1 MKKKLFIIFLFLLPV
16 SASVYSQ
23 FDIRL
28 LRLIYSHDDG
38 PRDDVFKFISNT
50 TTAVVVGVPAGMAT
64 IGLITHDDQTVRNA
78 RVAITA
84 SALNFGVTEGLKY
97 TFKRDRPFIPYLDI
111 QPRAPGKSYS
121 FPSGHSSSAFATATS
136 MSLDYPKWYVIVPA
150 YTWAT
155 SVAYSRLDLGVH
167 YPSDVLAGAV
177 VGSGCAWLTHVVNKK
192 LQANS
197 DKKHKT
203 GHKL

>member
-16 SASVYSQ
+16 SVSVYSQ
-23 FDIRL
+23 FDIHL
-28 LRLIYSHDDG
+28 LRYIYTPFDRPSDN
-38 PRDDVFKFISNT
+38 VFRFISNT
-50 TTAVVVGVPAGMAT
+50 TSSVVVGIPAGMVT
-64 IGLITHDDQTVRNA
+64 IGLITHNDQAVRNGI
-78 RVAITA
+78 VTLTA
-84 SALNFGVTEGLKY
+84 SALNFGITEALKY
-97 TFKRDRPFIPYLDI
+97 TFKRNRPFIPYIDI
-111 QPRAPGKSYS
+111 QPKAPGKSFS

-136 MSLDYPKWYVIVPA
+136 LSLDYPKWYVIVPA

-177 VGSGCAWLTHVVNKK
+177 VGAGCAYLTHVVNEK

-197 DKKHKT
+197 SKKHKT
-203 GHKL
+203 GHRL